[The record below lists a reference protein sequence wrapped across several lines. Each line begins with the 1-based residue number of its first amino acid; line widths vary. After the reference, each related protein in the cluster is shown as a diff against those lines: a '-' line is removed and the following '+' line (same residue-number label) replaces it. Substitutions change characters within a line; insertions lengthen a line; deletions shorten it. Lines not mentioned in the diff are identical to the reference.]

1 MEGLSASV
9 AMAGHAGHRHNSLE
23 DLFSF
28 NRAFPAGVTLLATKA
43 SICVSAPFF
52 ADKVSQYAFGKANG
66 ESNIEGR
73 RVLCQQ
79 LA

>member
-1 MEGLSASV
+1 
-9 AMAGHAGHRHNSLE
+9 MAGHTGHSHNSLE

-28 NRAFPAGVTLLATKA
+28 NRAFSAGVTLLATKS

-52 ADKVSQYAFGKANG
+52 ADKEESDG